1 MMDKVKLEMN
11 FLNVANKIVKI
22 SIDDP
27 KEDLNNAEVED
38 AMDNIVAL
46 NIFDSKEGDLVGI
59 SGARVIRT
67 SVSDIE
73 F

>member
-1 MMDKVKLEMN
+1 MDKVKLEMN

-46 NIFDSKEGDLVGI
+46 NIFDSKEGDLVGV

>member
-46 NIFDSKEGDLVGI
+46 NIFDSKEGDLVGV